1 MLGIRREQKRC
12 FSRSESGDLWDMPKG
27 VLLLITLYYSIVKYL
42 NIVTFKY
49 LNLIY
54 KYLNIV
60 TFRYLNLIY
69 ICKV

>member
-49 LNLIY
+49 LY
-54 KYLNIV
+54 TNI
-60 TFRYLNLIY
+60 
-69 ICKV
+69 